1 MEKEEEVHEVELI
14 YKYFFQHILSLKFV
28 PQKFGT

>member
-1 MEKEEEVHEVELI
+1 MEYEEVYEAELI
-14 YKYFFQHILSLKFV
+14 YEYFFQHILSLKFV